1 MDSLYDNE
9 MVRPMWEEL
18 AMVGVRPLKTPQEA
32 DEMINRPGE
41 TTLIV
46 INSVCGCAAGNARPG
61 VSLALQHNIIPDN
74 LGTVFAGVDRDAVEA
89 ARKHIENY
97 PPSSP
102 SVALFKDGK
111 IVYMLERK
119 QIEKM
124 SVQNIAHNLNMAFDK
139 FCSMPG
145 PSVSPEV
152 FEDMYSISVA
162 EARGN
167 S

>member
-1 MDSLYDNE
+1 MDSMYDME

-18 AMVGVRPLKTPQEA
+18 ATAGVKPLKTAQEV
-32 DEMINRPGE
+32 DEIIARPNE

-74 LGTVFAGVDRDAVEA
+74 LSTVFAGVDRDATQR
-89 ARKHIENY
+89 ARQHITDY

-102 SVALFKDGK
+102 SVVLFKDGK
-111 IVYMLERK
+111 LVYILERK

-124 SVQNIAHNLNMAFDK
+124 SVQSIAHNLTMAFDK
-139 FCSMPG
+139 YCSMPG

-152 FEDMYSISVA
+152 FEEMYNISVA
-162 EARGN
+162 DALGSN
-167 S
+167 

>member
-1 MDSLYDNE
+1 MNSMYDME

-18 AMVGVRPLKTPQEA
+18 AMAGVKPLKTPKEV
-32 DEMINRPGE
+32 DEIITRPGE

-46 INSVCGCAAGNARPG
+46 VNSVCGCAAGNARPG
-61 VSLALQHNIIPDN
+61 VSLALQHNVIPDN
-74 LGTVFAGVDRDAVEA
+74 LGTVFAGVDGEA
-89 ARKHIENY
+89 TQRARHHIGDF

-102 SVALFKDGK
+102 SVALFKDGRL
-111 IVYMLERK
+111 VYMLERK

-139 FCSMPG
+139 YCTMPG

-152 FEDMYSISVA
+152 FEEMYNISVA
-162 EARGN
+162 DARGTN
-167 S
+167 